1 MSGDRSAERKPALW
15 SRSSTVRLAAVPA
28 IALVI
33 LVMAGCSPRIESV
46 SGVVSLNGKPQGGIK
61 LLFEPKS
68 AKGKRAMAVTGPDG
82 RFSLHRQGMGNRSGA
97 IVGDY
102 IVRVYAADVDDPES
116 APVIPERYSRGAAL
130 EFQVKPGQANSFE
143 INLESP

>member
-1 MSGDRSAERKPALW
+1 MSGLRSAESKPDARLRA
-15 SRSSTVRLAAVPA
+15 RSCSLAILAAA
-28 IALVI
+28 AL
-33 LVMAGCSPRIESV
+33 LVAGCSPRIESV
-46 SGVVSLNGKPQGGIK
+46 SGTVSLNGKPQGGIK

-82 RFSLHRQGMGNRSGA
+82 RFSLHRQGMGNRAGA

-102 IVRVYAADVDDPES
+102 VVRVYAADVDDPDA
-116 APVIPERYSRGAAL
+116 APVIPERYARGSAL
-130 EFQVKPGQANSFE
+130 EFEVKPGQPNSFA

>member
-1 MSGDRSAERKPALW
+1 MSGAHSAGSEPVARLLSRADVLPVVAVAALI
-15 SRSSTVRLAAVPA
+15 VAV
-28 IALVI
+28 
-33 LVMAGCSPRIESV
+33 GCSPRIESV

-68 AKGKRAMAVTGPDG
+68 AKGKRAMAVSGPDG
-82 RFSLHRQGMGNRSGA
+82 RFALHRQGMGNRAGA

-102 IVRVYAADVDDPES
+102 IVRAYAADVDDPDA
-116 APVIPERYSRGAAL
+116 APVIPDRYASSSTL